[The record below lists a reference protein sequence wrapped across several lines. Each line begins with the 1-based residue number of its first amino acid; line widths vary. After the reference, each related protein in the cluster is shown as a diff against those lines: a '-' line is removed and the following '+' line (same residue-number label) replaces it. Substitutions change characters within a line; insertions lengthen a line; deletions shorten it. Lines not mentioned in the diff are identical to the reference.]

1 MHSRKIMYFPHKG
14 VYFGN
19 LFHNILI
26 TINCIQTCVVIL
38 FPLGKSPETA
48 LVKEALHRELLP
60 VSVKVNQIKE
70 LLSRPSIRM
79 KIYKELL
86 EQGQLS

>member
-1 MHSRKIMYFPHKG
+1 M
-14 VYFGN
+14 
-19 LFHNILI
+19 LFF
-26 TINCIQTCVVIL
+26 

-60 VSVKVNQIKE
+60 LLAKVNQIKE